1 MKLRRLLLLTASAAL
16 LAVLFVPHLRSRI
29 ASGRAKSVVAAT
41 PTPQVPALVRS
52 LRPAYPFSVIPGGI
66 YSRAELATQAAHDE
80 LIRKHYSDFRM
91 ESAHLAILQ
100 EDRMA
105 YVSYRKNNSIFWT
118 RKQLRIPKGEL
129 VLTDGTHLA
138 RARCGNRLFDTPVEP
153 TSAQEE
159 PTPDLMM
166 GPLTPASLRD
176 TRIAFVPPPES
187 GNTITTPPSVFLK
200 PGEISPTAPY
210 PITSTA
216 GLMPP
221 SAEVPPITVLPVP
234 LPSGGTPGSTSGVPP
249 AVIPP
254 SRTPLPNVPAVSAV
268 PEPANL
274 VIAGLALVAGT
285 YSLWQ
290 RRKRRK

>member
-1 MKLRRLLLLTASAAL
+1 MKLRQLLLLTASAAL

-29 ASGRAKSVVAAT
+29 AGGRAKPVVAIT

-52 LRPAYPFSVIPGGI
+52 LRPAYPFSVIPGGV
-66 YSRAELATQAAHDE
+66 YSRDELSAQAAHDE

-91 ESAHLAILQ
+91 KSAHLAVLQ

-129 VLTDGTHLA
+129 VLTDGTHLT
-138 RARCGNRLFDTPVEP
+138 RARCGNRLSDTSVEP
-153 TSAQEE
+153 TSAQED

-166 GPLTPASLRD
+166 GPLTTASLRD
-176 TRIAFVPPPES
+176 TRLAFVPPPES
-187 GNTITTPPSVFLK
+187 GSGITIPPNVFLTA
-200 PGEISPTAPY
+200 GETSPTSPY
-210 PITSTA
+210 RITSTS

-221 SAEVPPITVLPVP
+221 TAEVPPITVLPVL
-234 LPSGGTPGSTSGVPP
+234 LPSGSPGLTSGVPT
-249 AVIPP
+249 AVIQPF
-254 SRTPLPNVPAVSAV
+254 RTPLPNVPVVSAV

-290 RRKRRK
+290 RRKRRS